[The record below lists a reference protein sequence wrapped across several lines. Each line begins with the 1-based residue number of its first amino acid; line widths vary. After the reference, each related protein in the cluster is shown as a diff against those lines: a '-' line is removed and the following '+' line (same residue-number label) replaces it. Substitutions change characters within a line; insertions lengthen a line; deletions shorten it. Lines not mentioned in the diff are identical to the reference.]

1 LEEIAMETPLKI
13 SFQGGDPSEALSS
26 LIGENV
32 EALEKLHGRMTA
44 CHVAVVVPDRHHR
57 SQQFSVNIHLT
68 LPGGIDVNVDHAPQG
83 DNHFADAQAAVH
95 DAFRRAKR
103 VLKDRASKQRGD
115 VKTLHERIERTLDR
129 PPEP

>member
-1 LEEIAMETPLKI
+1 MMETPLKI
-13 SFQGGDPSEALSS
+13 SFQGGDASEALSA

-44 CHVAVVVPDRHHR
+44 CHVVVQIPDRHHR
-57 SQQFSVNIHLT
+57 SAQFNLT
-68 LPGGIDVNVDHAPQG
+68 APLSLPGGIALNIDPPPQG

-103 VLKDRASKQRGD
+103 LLKDRAQKQRGD
-115 VKTLHERIERTLDR
+115 GKTLEERIERTPDR
-129 PPEP
+129 PD